1 MPATA
6 SVPVTAYTLQWESYS
21 QWGVKP
27 DEIGGIY
34 SKDVKFY
41 TCDGYRYCI
50 SFRVGEWRTLGIL
63 FVEVKQK
70 DPNGYTSTLNYSLG
84 QFHNNAGAIKFAQF
98 ALHHFIETET
108 WSVCPSFQA
117 VEYIGSD
124 PYTLAGDEIV
134 SELI

>member
-6 SVPVTAYTLQWESYS
+6 SVPLTAYTLQWESYS
-21 QWGVKP
+21 QWGVKS

-34 SKDVKFY
+34 ADEFFY
-41 TCDGYRYCI
+41 TCDGYRYGL
-50 SFRVGEWRTLGIL
+50 SFRVGKSRTLGIL
-63 FVEVKQK
+63 FVEVRQK

-84 QFHNNAGAIKFAQF
+84 QFYTNAGAMKFAQF

-117 VEYIGSD
+117 VEYIDGD